1 MDKPA
6 GRADE
11 SRLYSAISWRIL
23 PLLFMVYGLG
33 YIDRVNVSFAQ
44 LSMRD
49 SLHFDDQIYGFG
61 AGILFVGYFLFEI
74 PSNLILTRIG
84 GRLMLSMIMA
94 FWGVA
99 SACTAFIDS
108 PSQFY
113 LIRFL
118 IGVFEAGLFP
128 GIVFYLGHWYPAN
141 RKARILALLLISGL
155 AASVMSGPVSGAILQ
170 YWRNVQGLE
179 NWQWLFILEGLPSL
193 IFAGILFLTLCDHP
207 RDAGWL
213 SESEIASIESAI
225 HADDR
230 QKADLTQK
238 APSVFGDPTVYLLAV
253 GLFAVLSGYYAVTF
267 WMPGIIASRGVT
279 DMVSVGTL
287 TIIPN
292 VVAGLAMILNSR
304 HSDKT
309 GERRYH
315 FMVPLL
321 IGAAGLLLS
330 ISTDDLAVT
339 LFAFSVAFSGVM
351 SAFPIFW
358 AIATDYLPMRS
369 AAVGIAFINSL
380 GAISGFVS
388 PYIVGSIKKG
398 TGSFFMAFLL
408 VAIVMIIGALVLLI
422 ARRNRPAAA
431 LEDAQPSA

>member
-1 MDKPA
+1 MIDPPA
-6 GRADE
+6 TE

-33 YIDRVNVSFAQ
+33 YVDRVNVSFAQ

-84 GRLMLSMIMA
+84 ARLMLSMIMA
-94 FWGVA
+94 FWGVT

-108 PSQFY
+108 PTQFY
-113 LIRFL
+113 IIRFL

-155 AASVMSGPVSGAILQ
+155 AASVTSGPVSGAILQ
-170 YWRNVQGLE
+170 YWRNFGGLE

-193 IFAGILFLTLCDHP
+193 VFAGILFFMLCDRP
-207 RDAGWL
+207 GDARWL
-213 SESEIASIESAI
+213 SESEVALVESAI
-225 HADDR
+225 HADDG
-230 QKADLTQK
+230 QKANQ
-238 APSVFGDPTVYLLAV
+238 AQPSPPLFGDPTIYLLAA
-253 GLFAVLSGYYAVTF
+253 GLFTVLSAYYAVTF
-267 WMPGIIASRGVT
+267 WLPGIIASLGVT

-292 VVAGLAMILNSR
+292 VAAGLAMFLNSR
-304 HSDKT
+304 HSDAS

-315 FMVPLL
+315 FTVPMI
-321 IGAAGLLLS
+321 IGAGGLLLS
-330 ISTDDLAVT
+330 ISTDNLALT
-339 LFAFSVAFSGVM
+339 LFAFSMAFSGVM
-351 SAFPIFW
+351 SAIPIFW
-358 AIATDYLPMRS
+358 AITTDYLPMRS

-380 GAISGFVS
+380 GAVSGFVS
-388 PYIVGSIKKG
+388 PYAIGSIKKN

-408 VAIVMIIGALVLLI
+408 VAFVMIAGAMVMLMAQRKRATINL
-422 ARRNRPAAA
+422 ARP
-431 LEDAQPSA
+431 PI